1 MITKFVIKE
10 DYNNTRL
17 DKWFK
22 KEVINLPQSLI
33 EKQIRKNKIKINKRK
48 IKSNYRLKTKD
59 LVEIY
64 DVQKFKEKKQNITK
78 KYVPRSNEL
87 RIFNDLIIDDNE
99 NFLVINKP
107 AGLPVQGGTKSF
119 KNLIDI
125 LAKSEYFKSSK
136 PFVVHRIDKE
146 TSGLLLIAKNRRY
159 AQLFT
164 SLFRI
169 RKIHKTYITIV
180 HGEFSKHV
188 KKIENKLITY
198 ENKKKLIQKAISYV
212 KVLKTSNNFSLLE
225 LNPLTGRKHQIRRQ
239 LLSMGNP
246 VVGDNKYFI
255 QRDKYK
261 SMFLHAYKIK
271 FIINNIKY
279 NFKANYNKTF
289 ETFLSSKFRKNS
301 F

>member
-1 MITKFVIKE
+1 MIIKFVIKE
-10 DYNNTRL
+10 EYNNTRL
-17 DKWFK
+17 DRWFK

-33 EKQIRKNKIKINKRK
+33 EKHIRKNKIKINNRK

-64 DVQKFKEKKQNITK
+64 DVKKFKENKSDKTK
-78 KYVPRSNEL
+78 KYTPKLSEL
-87 RIFNDLIIDDNE
+87 KIFNDLIIDDNE

-125 LAKSEYFKSSK
+125 LSKSEYFKSSK

-146 TSGLLLIAKNRRY
+146 TSGLLLIAKNRKY

-188 KKIENKLITY
+188 KKIENNLITY
-198 ENKKKLIQKAISYV
+198 ENKRKLIQKAISHV
-212 KVLKTSNNFSLLE
+212 KVLKTSNHFSLLE
-225 LNPLTGRKHQIRRQ
+225 VNPLTGRKHQIRRQ
-239 LLSMGNP
+239 LLIMGNP

-255 QRDKYK
+255 QRDKYN

-289 ETFLSSKFRKNS
+289 ETFLNS
-301 F
+301 QFKKDSF